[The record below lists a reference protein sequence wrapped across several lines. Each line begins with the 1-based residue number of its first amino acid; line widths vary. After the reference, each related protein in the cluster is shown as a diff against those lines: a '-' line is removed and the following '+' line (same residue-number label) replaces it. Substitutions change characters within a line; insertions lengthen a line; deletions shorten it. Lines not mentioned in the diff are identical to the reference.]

1 MGAAQIPQRVGMFS
15 RDYTPIVLF
24 FMYVFVFMVC
34 VLGGKTFWTTNNILG
49 ITTFLLLLIY
59 FIGSIYGT
67 TNGDAS
73 FIKYC
78 DLGTFSFVGSF
89 ASRSDVASQ
98 FRGVH
103 YLPLNSEFLKDPKK
117 QMPKIIIGTIFI
129 IFLFANLLGLSV
141 CVTKPGS
148 EAMAGELY
156 MLEGGFAT
164 LFRTTSTDVG
174 TWLHLP
180 GLLATVLGFTFAS
193 GKQLYSIANSGYVPK
208 LFKAKSEITD
218 APIVSFAVP
227 VLISFLLSL
236 CMIFMEDVAVEIGSI
251 ASISSQL
258 TYLNAFICYIIF
270 KTKFSNINKTF
281 ESPLGYY
288 GAIYGIGNGVIGI
301 AAVFYMG
308 SYTGIGL
315 IVGYLMIASIVY
327 VFKISKTQKFSEDEK
342 KILFKAYLINANVAS
357 KNKLRKNNKVTPQYG
372 SSNNANNSRNK
383 NHSKSSANR
392 GTSISTSQ
400 AAETNKP
407 TNPISSVL
415 NEGESKTDSLPAV
428 DSNSNQITQQ
438 LPARVE
444 SNKVQLSSKNKFSI
458 FSGNSIYPDPSSV
471 ANDDGP
477 SKDVENQG
485 RSVELV
491 PPVTQSNSRSFKGE
505 ENNLARPPAPAS
517 SSIPPLVATQPS
529 FLETMSN
536 KISSSIKK
544 LGGDAVMSPEELA
557 EYSRLVMLQQ
567 GVELNDEEEEDKL
580 VAELQQLSNESA

>member
-1 MGAAQIPQRVGMFS
+1 MANCELVFNVTYVSSIIVGAARIPEHAGLVS
-15 RDYTPIVLF
+15 KLHTPIILF
-24 FMYVFVFMVC
+24 FMYALIFVVC
-34 VLGGKTFWTTNNILG
+34 VLGGKAFWTTSNLLG
-49 ITTFLLLLIY
+49 ITTFLLLLIF

-67 TNGDAS
+67 TNGDES
-73 FIKYC
+73 FTKYC

-117 QMPKIIIGTIFI
+117 QMPKIIIGTIVI
-129 IFLFANLLGLSV
+129 IFLSANFLGLSV
-141 CVTKPGS
+141 CSTKPGS
-148 EAMAGELY
+148 KAMVGESY
-156 MLEGGFAT
+156 MLTGGYVT
-164 LFRTTSTDVG
+164 LFDTSDSVG

-208 LFKAKSEITD
+208 VFKAKFDITD
-218 APIVSFAVP
+218 VPVVSFAVP
-227 VLISFLLSL
+227 VLLSFLLAIGMVL
-236 CMIFMEDVAVEIGSI
+236 HEETYVQVGSI

-281 ESPLGYY
+281 ESPFGIY
-288 GAIYGIGNGVIGI
+288 GAIFGFCNGVIGI
-301 AAVFYMG
+301 AGVIYMG
-308 SYTGIGL
+308 SYIGIGVL
-315 IVGYLMIASIVY
+315 VGYLAIASVVY
-327 VFKISKTQKFSEDEK
+327 FFKISKTQKFSEDEK

-372 SSNNANNSRNK
+372 ASNNTNNSHHK
-383 NHSKSSANR
+383 NSKTSANH
-392 GTSISTSQ
+392 GTSISTSR
-400 AAETNKP
+400 AAETKKNMTGMDKD
-407 TNPISSVL
+407 V
-415 NEGESKTDSLPAV
+415 NEMVSKTDSVVQIKL
-428 DSNSNQITQQ
+428 NSNH
-438 LPARVE
+438 R
-444 SNKVQLSSKNKFSI
+444 SSKKLSM
-458 FSGNSIYPDPSSV
+458 FSGNSVCPDPESV
-471 ANDDGP
+471 RKDSP

-491 PPVTQSNSRSFKGE
+491 PSRTFANSNSFKGE
-505 ENNLARPPAPAS
+505 EPNVVHPPAS
-517 SSIPPLVATQPS
+517 SSIPPPSATQPS

-544 LGGDAVMSPEELA
+544 LGGDTVMSPDELA

-567 GVELNDEEEEDKL
+567 GVELNDKEEEDKL